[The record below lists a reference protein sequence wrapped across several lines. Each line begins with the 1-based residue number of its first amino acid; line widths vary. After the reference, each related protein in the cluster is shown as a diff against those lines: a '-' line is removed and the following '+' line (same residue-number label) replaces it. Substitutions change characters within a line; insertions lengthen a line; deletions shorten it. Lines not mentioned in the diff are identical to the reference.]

1 MNDLKF
7 ALRQLLK
14 NPGFTAVAVL
24 TLALCLGA
32 NTTIFAVID
41 AVLVRP
47 LPFPEPG
54 RLMTM
59 FNTYPKAGI
68 ERNGASLANY
78 YERRGNLPAF
88 SHVAIL
94 SHGTAIVGETGSTDQ
109 IDLMRVS
116 PEFFTT
122 LGVGPVMGRAFADEE
137 MTYQTDGV
145 AILTDTC
152 WRQRFNA
159 DPNILGRPI
168 RVDGFP
174 KTVVG
179 VLPSSFRFLSTKA
192 QLYLPLSSSPEDR
205 ESGDRHSNPGL
216 RFEMI
221 ARLKP
226 GTSLVE
232 AQAQIDANNAAHAA
246 EDRYAK
252 VAADMG
258 FRTVVA
264 PLHADHVKTI
274 RPTLLLMQAGVLFLL
289 LIGGVNL
296 VNLFLVRASSRIKEL
311 AVRQALG
318 ASDQHVV
325 RLVMTETVLTGLIG
339 GLFGLAVGESGIRLL
354 AVLGAH
360 QLPLGAQIAFDGRLA
375 LMALIGA
382 VVFGILIA
390 LPIAWFSLR
399 GQLTIALQSET
410 RAGTAS
416 HAAQRLRH
424 GFIVAQIALAFVLL
438 AGAGL
443 LGLSL
448 KRAMAAP
455 PGFRADH
462 ILTGHIS
469 LPWKNY
475 PDWPRRLA
483 FVDRLLEGIK
493 SRPGVSAAGIINKVP
508 FSGKNIQSVFTVPGH
523 VRPPGESLGG
533 HSFLSVGGDVFTAL
547 GIPLREGRFLNIGD
561 YDKRVCVVDGD
572 FARLYWPQGGAVGH
586 RLFQGANEGPEG
598 EAFTVVGVVGAIK
611 QTELTEDA
619 GQGAVYVPY
628 QYRNVANVFA
638 VVRTSQAPEAFG
650 LALQKIVR
658 AIDPELPVN
667 DLRSMEV
674 RIADSLVARRSPA
687 LLAAIFASVALM
699 LAAIGT
705 YGVLAYAVTQ
715 RRREIGVRMALGA
728 LPKQIGKQFLSLG
741 LRLLVTGT
749 IFGVIGA
756 WWAGSA
762 MQRVLFDVPA
772 LHPVILVGTGVV
784 MTIVSLVACLLPTL
798 RAAKVDPMEALRGE

>member
-7 ALRQLLK
+7 AFRQLLK
-14 NPGFTAVAVL
+14 NPGFTAEAGL

-68 ERNGASLANY
+68 ERNCASLANY
-78 YERRGNLPAF
+78 YERRGNIPAF
-88 SHVAIL
+88 SRVAIL

-109 IDLMRVS
+109 MDLMRVS

-122 LGVGPVMGRAFADEE
+122 LGVGPMIGRAFTDAE

-145 AILTDTC
+145 AILADTC

-174 KTVVG
+174 KTIVG
-179 VLPSSFRFLSTKA
+179 VLPPSFRFLSSKA
-192 QLYLPLSSSPEDR
+192 QLYLPFSSSPGDR
-205 ESGDRHSNPGL
+205 ESRDRHSNP
-216 RFEMI
+216 RYIQMI

-226 GTSLVE
+226 GASLAE
-232 AQAQIDANNAAHAA
+232 AQAQIDANNVAHAA
-246 EDRYAK
+246 EDAYAK

-296 VNLFLVRASSRIKEL
+296 VNLFLIRASSRIKEL

-318 ASDQHVV
+318 ASDHHVV
-325 RLVMTETVLTGLIG
+325 RLVMTETVLIGLIG

-382 VVFGILIA
+382 VVLGILFA

-448 KRAMAAP
+448 KRAM
-455 PGFRADH
+455 
-462 ILTGHIS
+462 
-469 LPWKNY
+469 
-475 PDWPRRLA
+475 
-483 FVDRLLEGIK
+483 
-493 SRPGVSAAGIINKVP
+493 
-508 FSGKNIQSVFTVPGH
+508 
-523 VRPPGESLGG
+523 
-533 HSFLSVGGDVFTAL
+533 
-547 GIPLREGRFLNIGD
+547 
-561 YDKRVCVVDGD
+561 
-572 FARLYWPQGGAVGH
+572 
-586 RLFQGANEGPEG
+586 
-598 EAFTVVGVVGAIK
+598 
-611 QTELTEDA
+611 
-619 GQGAVYVPY
+619 
-628 QYRNVANVFA
+628 
-638 VVRTSQAPEAFG
+638 
-650 LALQKIVR
+650 
-658 AIDPELPVN
+658 
-667 DLRSMEV
+667 
-674 RIADSLVARRSPA
+674 
-687 LLAAIFASVALM
+687 
-699 LAAIGT
+699 
-705 YGVLAYAVTQ
+705 
-715 RRREIGVRMALGA
+715 
-728 LPKQIGKQFLSLG
+728 
-741 LRLLVTGT
+741 
-749 IFGVIGA
+749 
-756 WWAGSA
+756 
-762 MQRVLFDVPA
+762 
-772 LHPVILVGTGVV
+772 
-784 MTIVSLVACLLPTL
+784 
-798 RAAKVDPMEALRGE
+798 

>member
-1 MNDLKF
+1 MAGSEISRLSQKRNEPGPHSTLMHDLKF
-7 ALRQLLK
+7 AFRQLLK

-68 ERNGASLANY
+68 ERNRASLANY

-88 SHVAIL
+88 SHVAIF

-122 LGVGPVMGRAFADEE
+122 LGVGTVMGRAIADEE

-145 AILTDTC
+145 AILKDTC

-179 VLPSSFRFLSTKA
+179 VLPSRFRFLSTKA

-216 RFEMI
+216 RFETI

-226 GTSLVE
+226 GTSLDE

-318 ASDQHVV
+318 ASDHHVV
-325 RLVMTETVLTGLIG
+325 RLVMTETVLIGLIG

-360 QLPLGAQIAFDGRLA
+360 QLPLGAQ
-375 LMALIGA
+375 
-382 VVFGILIA
+382 
-390 LPIAWFSLR
+390 
-399 GQLTIALQSET
+399 
-410 RAGTAS
+410 
-416 HAAQRLRH
+416 
-424 GFIVAQIALAFVLL
+424 
-438 AGAGL
+438 
-443 LGLSL
+443 
-448 KRAMAAP
+448 
-455 PGFRADH
+455 
-462 ILTGHIS
+462 
-469 LPWKNY
+469 
-475 PDWPRRLA
+475 
-483 FVDRLLEGIK
+483 
-493 SRPGVSAAGIINKVP
+493 
-508 FSGKNIQSVFTVPGH
+508 
-523 VRPPGESLGG
+523 
-533 HSFLSVGGDVFTAL
+533 
-547 GIPLREGRFLNIGD
+547 
-561 YDKRVCVVDGD
+561 
-572 FARLYWPQGGAVGH
+572 
-586 RLFQGANEGPEG
+586 
-598 EAFTVVGVVGAIK
+598 
-611 QTELTEDA
+611 
-619 GQGAVYVPY
+619 
-628 QYRNVANVFA
+628 
-638 VVRTSQAPEAFG
+638 
-650 LALQKIVR
+650 
-658 AIDPELPVN
+658 
-667 DLRSMEV
+667 
-674 RIADSLVARRSPA
+674 
-687 LLAAIFASVALM
+687 
-699 LAAIGT
+699 
-705 YGVLAYAVTQ
+705 
-715 RRREIGVRMALGA
+715 
-728 LPKQIGKQFLSLG
+728 
-741 LRLLVTGT
+741 
-749 IFGVIGA
+749 
-756 WWAGSA
+756 
-762 MQRVLFDVPA
+762 
-772 LHPVILVGTGVV
+772 
-784 MTIVSLVACLLPTL
+784 
-798 RAAKVDPMEALRGE
+798 